1 MLDSILNA
9 DVLYYAYT
17 VIGFLV
23 FGLLLLILK
32 PIVKRTKNKIDDKIV
47 ETTVYLT
54 DIDVLSK
61 GEFEFTI
68 TVK

>member
-23 FGLLLLILK
+23 FSLILFVLK
-32 PIVKRTKNKIDDKIV
+32 FIVKRTKNKIDDKV
-47 ETTVYLT
+47 V
-54 DIDVLSK
+54 DVLVEWHEVNKSK
-61 GEFEFTI
+61 I
-68 TVK
+68 KK

>member
-23 FGLLLLILK
+23 FGLILFILK

-47 ETTVYLT
+47 ETLAEWHEVNK
-54 DIDVLSK
+54 SK
-61 GEFEFTI
+61 I
-68 TVK
+68 KK

>member
-23 FGLLLLILK
+23 FSLILFILK
-32 PIVKRTKNKIDDKIV
+32 LIVKITKNKIDDKIV
-47 ETTVYLT
+47 N
-54 DIDVLSK
+54 VLAEWHEVNKSK
-61 GEFEFTI
+61 I
-68 TVK
+68 KK

>member
-23 FGLLLLILK
+23 FGLILFILK
-32 PIVKRTKNKIDDKIV
+32 PIVKRTKNKIDDKV
-47 ETTVYLT
+47 V
-54 DIDVLSK
+54 DVLAEWHEVNKSK
-61 GEFEFTI
+61 I
-68 TVK
+68 KK

>member
-23 FGLLLLILK
+23 FGLILFILK
-32 PIVKRTKNKIDDKIV
+32 PIVKRTKNKIDDKV
-47 ETTVYLT
+47 V
-54 DIDVLSK
+54 DVLIEWHEVNKSK
-61 GEFEFTI
+61 I
-68 TVK
+68 KK

>member
-23 FGLLLLILK
+23 FSLILFILK
-32 PIVKRTKNKIDDKIV
+32 PIVKRTKNKIDDKV
-47 ETTVYLT
+47 V
-54 DIDVLSK
+54 DVLEEWHEVNKSK
-61 GEFEFTI
+61 I
-68 TVK
+68 KK

>member
-23 FGLLLLILK
+23 FGLILFILK
-32 PIVKRTKNKIDDKIV
+32 PIVKRTKNKIDDKV
-47 ETTVYLT
+47 VN
-54 DIDVLSK
+54 VLAEWHEVNKSK
-61 GEFEFTI
+61 I
-68 TVK
+68 KK

>member
-47 ETTVYLT
+47 ETLAEWHEVNK
-54 DIDVLSK
+54 SK
-61 GEFEFTI
+61 I
-68 TVK
+68 KK

>member
-23 FGLLLLILK
+23 FGLILFILK
-32 PIVKRTKNKIDDKIV
+32 PIVKRTKNKIDDKV
-47 ETTVYLT
+47 V
-54 DIDVLSK
+54 DVLADWHEVNKSK
-61 GEFEFTI
+61 I
-68 TVK
+68 KK

>member
-23 FGLLLLILK
+23 FGLILFILK

-47 ETTVYLT
+47 
-54 DIDVLSK
+54 DVLAEWHEVNKSK
-61 GEFEFTI
+61 I
-68 TVK
+68 KK

>member
-23 FGLLLLILK
+23 FGLILFVLK
-32 PIVKRTKNKIDDKIV
+32 PIVKRTKNKIDDKV
-47 ETTVYLT
+47 V
-54 DIDVLSK
+54 DVLAEWHEVNKSK
-61 GEFEFTI
+61 I
-68 TVK
+68 KK

>member
-23 FGLLLLILK
+23 FSLILFILK
-32 PIVKRTKNKIDDKIV
+32 PLVKITKNKIDDKIV
-47 ETTVYLT
+47 NVLT
-54 DIDVLSK
+54 EWHEINKSK
-61 GEFEFTI
+61 I
-68 TVK
+68 KK